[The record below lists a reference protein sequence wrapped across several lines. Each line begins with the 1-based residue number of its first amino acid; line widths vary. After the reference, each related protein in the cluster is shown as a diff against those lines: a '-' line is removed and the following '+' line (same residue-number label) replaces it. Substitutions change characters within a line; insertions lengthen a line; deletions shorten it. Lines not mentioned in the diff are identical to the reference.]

1 MCTAAGA
8 EARLR
13 LRRLDRDQADVRAAL
28 SWLLDHDPPAA
39 LRLATALGDWWLLR
53 GRFAEGQEWLL
64 GAVART
70 PPSTPAA
77 AAALLHAAPLAL
89 RGGDPDGG
97 NRLAERSAEIYDALG
112 DHGGVAAA
120 LHLRASHDWL
130 RGRFAEAREWLEQ
143 AIAAAR
149 RGSAFRDPRP
159 TPRTAWRSSS
169 SPPAGSHAPA
179 PCWNRPLHCSRAR
192 LTTAPSDFLVINL
205 GYVPVLDGD
214 GHVQRLVQE
223 ESQNT
228 FRRVDPL
235 RAGAYARA
243 NLALVARLQ
252 GRPDEAEAVLGDA
265 LAQLRAVED
274 EAGIAQLLAATGRLA
289 TLQGELDR
297 ARAALR
303 ESLAIRRRLGDVRS
317 VSLSLALLAELAAA
331 EGDGARQ
338 RALLER
344 ALAMVEEV
352 GDRPATTWTLL
363 ALAQAER
370 AAGHGERARPRLE
383 AALALSEALGSRLLR
398 GWALVDLSEL
408 ERGRGAGALA
418 ARLLDEAREAFAGA
432 GDPWGLER
440 CERLAAERTAT
451 LSKR

>member
-1 MCTAAGA
+1 M
-8 EARLR
+8 
-13 LRRLDRDQADVRAAL
+13 
-28 SWLLDHDPPAA
+28 
-39 LRLATALGDWWLLR
+39 R
-53 GRFAEGQEWLL
+53 GRF
-64 GAVART
+64 T
-70 PPSTPAA
+70 
-77 AAALLHAAPLAL
+77 
-89 RGGDPDGG
+89 
-97 NRLAERSAEIYDALG
+97 
-112 DHGGVAAA
+112 
-120 LHLRASHDWL
+120 
-130 RGRFAEAREWLEQ
+130 EAREWLEQ

-149 RGSAFRDPRP
+149 E
-159 TPRTAWRSSS
+159 
-169 SPPAGSHAPA
+169 APLPGPEA
-179 PCWNRPLHCSRAR
+179 NATHGLAIVELAARRLARAR
-192 LTTAPSDFLVINL
+192 DLLEQTLSLLARAHHEDPSDFLVINF
-205 GYVPVLDGD
+205 GHVPVLDHD

-228 FRRVDPL
+228 FRRVDPF
-235 RAGAYARA
+235 RARAYARV

-252 GRPDEAEAVLGDA
+252 GRPDEAEALLGDA
-265 LAQLRAVED
+265 LAQLRAVDD

-289 TLQGELDR
+289 TLQGELNR
-297 ARAALR
+297 ARATLR

-344 ALAMVEEV
+344 ALAMLEEV

-363 ALAQAER
+363 ALAQAEL

-418 ARLLDEAREAFAGA
+418 ARLLDDARDAFAGA

-451 LSKR
+451 LSER